1 MKETREPPHRFS
13 TDPPISSEGKPL
25 EDTVEQL
32 AFWAG
37 YDLALLDVEA
47 SYLAVLTNDQH

>member
-25 EDTVEQL
+25 ADTGEQL